1 MSSASNSGA
10 YSSLFLVT
18 IGGAPLPPDL
28 AEALGESWVD
38 SSVNLPAAFH
48 LTFRDPK
55 RLLMQ
60 NNSGLLRI
68 GATVKVDAVADGQGE
83 FTSLIKGVVTGVE
96 IEHQDGSQKI
106 VVRGFDD
113 AFKMLRQR
121 RTVGYYKKT
130 ASEIVRELAGL
141 DGVEIGEIETTVT
154 QYDLITQ
161 PNISDWE
168 FVQYL
173 ADANDME
180 ADFSNEGKLR
190 FRKAKPAAAGAIG
203 SKDLDLELGVNILYC
218 RAGVTASDQVSTV
231 TSRGWK
237 VDEKEVALG
246 EAPAVEDPDSAIEL
260 SPVDVASAF
269 ARAKL
274 TETRTPYGTAA
285 EADHAASSLAADI
298 TSAFAELEIEAK
310 GQPAL
315 MSRKVVTL
323 KGVGKSF
330 DGMYTVST
338 TRHVLDRKNG
348 YTTWVWV
355 TGRQVRTLYGLAAG
369 GGESAPRIHGVVNA
383 IVDDIT
389 DPLQQGR
396 VILRFPWFDD
406 NYKTDWVRTV
416 QFGGKKGGGVISPEV
431 DDEVLV
437 AFDRGVMD
445 YPYVLGGLYSNA
457 ENKPSPH
464 DVKLQT
470 GGRLNRRSLVSR
482 SGQRLEILDADGET
496 GVRLRSGDEKLTVF
510 LEETQSKITIS
521 SKGTVDISGVKAV
534 SVTSDAQLTLSGREV
549 SISGTNVSIKGATT
563 ITGSVSQTEGPVNIA
578 GDVNMMGDV
587 NVLGDTNMLGALDVV
602 GDLNVGGLAAVV
614 GDITMD
620 GQQVVV
626 I

>member
-10 YSSLFLVT
+10 YSSLFLVS
-18 IGGAPLPPDL
+18 IENAPLPTDL

-60 NNSGLLRI
+60 NNPGLLRI
-68 GATVKVDAVADGQGE
+68 GAKVKVEAVADGQGE
-83 FTSLIKGVVTGVE
+83 YTPLITGVVTGVE
-96 IEHQDGSQKI
+96 IEHQDGTQKI
-106 VVRGFDD
+106 VLRGFDD

-121 RTVGYYKKT
+121 RAVGYNNQT

-141 DGVEIGEIETTVT
+141 DGVEVDEIETTLT
-154 QYDLITQ
+154 QYELITQ

-190 FRKAKPAAAGAIG
+190 FVKAKPAAAGVIG
-203 SKDLDLELGVNILYC
+203 SGALDLELGVNILYC
-218 RAGVTASDQVSTV
+218 RTGITASDQVSTV

-237 VDEKEVALG
+237 EDDKEVALG
-246 EAPAVEDPDSAIEL
+246 EAPAVEDPGVEIKA
-260 SPVDVASAF
+260 SPADVVAAF
-269 ARAKL
+269 APAKL
-274 TETRTPYGTAA
+274 TEIGTPYGTAA

-298 TSAFAELEIEAK
+298 ASSFAELEIEVK

-323 KGVGKSF
+323 KGVGESF
-330 DGMYTVST
+330 DGTYTVST
-338 TRHVLDRKNG
+338 TRHVLDKHNG

-355 TGRQVRTLYGLAAG
+355 TGRQVRTLYGLASG
-369 GGESAPRIHGVVNA
+369 GGEPAPRIHGVVNA
-383 IVDDIT
+383 IVDDIR

-396 VILRFPWFDD
+396 VKLRFPWFAADD
-406 NYKTDWVRTV
+406 KYKSDWVRTV
-416 QFGGKKGGGVISPEV
+416 QFGGYKGGGVVSPEIG
-431 DDEVLV
+431 DEVLV
-437 AFDRGVMD
+437 AFDRGVID

-457 ENKPSPH
+457 ENKPSQH
-464 DVKLQT
+464 DVDLQT
-470 GGRLNRRSLVSR
+470 DGRLNRRSLVSR
-482 SGQRLEILDADGET
+482 SGQRLEILDAAGET
-496 GVRLRSGDEKLTVF
+496 GVRLRSGDKKLTVF
-510 LEETQSKITIS
+510 LEETQSTITIS
-521 SKGTVDISGVKAV
+521 SDGTVAISGKGAV
-534 SVTSDAQLTLSGREV
+534 SVTSEDKLTLDAPYV
-549 SISGTNVSIKGATT
+549 NVTGEFVNIKGTTT
-563 ITGSVSQTEGPVNIA
+563 ITGALTQ
-578 GDVNMMGDV
+578 
-587 NVLGDTNMLGALDVV
+587 LGDTEMDGALNVNGSVIMDGDVIMNGFV
-602 GDLNVGGLAAVV
+602 AMNAAAAVT
-614 GDITMD
+614 GDMTVD